1 MINAEELTSTYRAL
15 RIYFYTDNLILTFF
29 KYIKSLITSFIANY
43 GVYVKALPTLDYD
56 TTRQYDVT
64 VRCTDSKDPVTGTF
78 TVYISRNNPPVF
90 VNLQGMH
97 NSEKFNSQL

>member
-1 MINAEELTSTYRAL
+1 M
-15 RIYFYTDNLILTFF
+15 
-29 KYIKSLITSFIANY
+29 
-43 GVYVKALPTLDYD
+43 KALPTLDYD

-90 VNLQGMH
+90 VNLQGMQ
-97 NSEKFNSQL
+97 NSEKINLQLKNSQLKTIYLIIKNWLLVHRGYT